1 MNPRK
6 PYGAAGPSGSTSGR
20 GPREDHA
27 AEAPFGTAGGASS
40 QAGSS
45 GGVGS
50 SGPNPSGAKPSG
62 PNPSRREHAQ
72 APDSSP
78 GPAPAPGIDPSQG
91 IDPELVDDL
100 GPEFELRGDMMEIEV
115 EALRAEA
122 AELRDVALRAQA
134 DFDNFRKRVTR
145 EREEERKRATERL
158 VEELL
163 PAIDNLERAIEHT
176 SADHEIEHLVTGVTS
191 VHAQIVGVLAKQ
203 GVTVIDP
210 IGQPFDPVTQQ
221 AVSQQEDP
229 SVPAGTV
236 VAAFQKGY
244 EMGGRIVRPAMVV
257 VSTGGPQREE

>member
-27 AEAPFGTAGGASS
+27 AEG
-40 QAGSS
+40 
-45 GGVGS
+45 
-50 SGPNPSGAKPSG
+50 
-62 PNPSRREHAQ
+62 
-72 APDSSP
+72 SP
-78 GPAPAPGIDPSQG
+78 GPSGGTSGRGPRQDQPAEAPSGTPEGASRGASPKPAPRHSSPESGSPRG